1 MKFQKSPFPYLLTLV
16 GIISLS
22 ILSNATVNKTI
33 EEPIEY
39 SIENNLTSIKKDNQT
54 LIAKSK

>member
-16 GIISLS
+16 GIISIS

-33 EEPIEY
+33 EEPIKY
-39 SIENNLTSIKKDNQT
+39 NIENNLTSIEKGNQT